1 MKKCVTYGYRADS
14 YRADR
19 RNGTHVTLLGFGSEN
34 TLLTPEPSQQ
44 IVNHSDSFNWGDGGS
59 DSAQLALAILLDVTD
74 DAEFARR
81 VYQDFKSDVIAHLP
95 DQWDLQR
102 VDIEHWIKNIKNLLV
117 EGKPF

>member
-1 MKKCVTYGYRADS
+1 MRFCMTDR

-19 RNGTHVTLLGFGSEN
+19 RNGMHVTLVSIGGED
-34 TLLTPEPSQQ
+34 TLLTPEPSQE
-44 IVNHSDSFNWGDGGS
+44 IVNHNDSFNWGDGGS
-59 DSAQLALAILLDVTD
+59 DSAQLALAILFDVTD

-102 VDIEHWIKNIKNLLV
+102 VDIEHWIKNIKNLLA
-117 EGKPF
+117 EGEPF